1 MGDRGGSPGRYDV
14 AVVGL
19 GSMGSMAAWI
29 LASRGKRVIG
39 FDRFRPPHAMGSH
52 AGLSRIIREAYYEQP
67 YYIPIVRRAFEL
79 WAELEQLAGTT
90 IYQRTGGLMLGEVES
105 AIAGGARRNAG
116 VYGVP
121 CEILS
126 ADQVRERFPQF
137 KLPDDHFGVYEERA
151 GTLIPERGVEAAL
164 SVARRA
170 GADLRFD
177 EPVEAWIPGAGI
189 TLKTASGTYEA
200 ERVILAGG
208 AWMAGDLAHIA
219 TPLAVA
225 RQLLFWFEPRA
236 GRAAFHPDR
245 FPVFLW
251 QWTEGHSI
259 YGFPDQGEGFKVAI
273 HHEGHTVDP
282 NSVDR
287 TVHPGEEQKL
297 IEILERFIPG
307 GVGPITRSGVCLY
320 TNTRDEDFI
329 LDHHPEDHRVIVAS
343 PCSGHGFK
351 FAPAVGEIAADLATT
366 GSSRFDLTPFRHDR
380 PRAFGPRLYTGAHG

>member
-1 MGDRGGSPGRYDV
+1 MGGGEGSRGRYDV
-14 AVVGL
+14 AIVGL

-67 YYIPIVRRAFEL
+67 YYIPIVQRAFEL
-79 WAELEQLAGTT
+79 WPELERVTGAS
-90 IYQRTGGLMLGEVES
+90 IYQRTGGLMIGEEAS
-105 AIAGGARRNAG
+105 AIAGGAHRNAG
-116 VYGVP
+116 RYGVP
-121 CEILS
+121 CEVLS
-126 ADQVRERFPQF
+126 SEQVRQRFPQF
-137 KLPDDHFGVYEERA
+137 RLPDHHIGIFERRAGILMPERA
-151 GTLIPERGVEAAL
+151 VESALNAA
-164 SVARRA
+164 RKA

-177 EPVEAWIPGAGI
+177 EPVLEWSPGAAI
-189 TLKTASGTYEA
+189 TLRTTASEYQA

-208 AWMAGDLAHIA
+208 AWMAAGLARIA
-219 TPLAVA
+219 APLAAA

-236 GRAAFHPDR
+236 GRAAFHPSQ

-273 HHEGHTVDP
+273 HHEGPTVDP
-282 NSVDR
+282 NTVDR
-287 TVHPGEEQKL
+287 TVSPGEEQKL
-297 IEILERFIPG
+297 VEILERLIPG
-307 GVGPITRSGVCLY
+307 AVGPVIRSGVCLY

-329 LDHHPEDHRVIVAS
+329 LDHHPDDKRVIVAS

-351 FAPAVGEIAADLATT
+351 FAPAVGEILADLVST
-366 GSSRFDLTPFRHDR
+366 GTSNFDLTPFRIDR
-380 PRAFGPRLYTGAHG
+380 PGAFGPRLYTGAHG